1 LTTGNGGVKVS
12 IVVVL
17 WKFEWNGRYSVY
29 KKGQRRNMKKFI
41 VSVGLAATG
50 AAALQ
55 MRCVSQSSPLE
66 SPKEWNVSA
75 SLRGFYD
82 DNYSTIPNKQGS
94 YGVEVS
100 PTLSASLPFTQTEFG
115 AYYNYNLQ
123 WYQQRQE
130 AGLNPYDQSHTFNL
144 WVDHAFNERWQVKA
158 NNSFVVG
165 QEPELLLAGAQG
177 APATPLRL
185 NGDNIDNNGS
195 VLVHADWTRLFSTE
209 VTYGNNLSL
218 YSQNASGSL
227 TNLNAGVY
235 SDTVT
240 NSYAGTLNLD
250 QNSLNLDLQWH
261 VAPETTFTVGYQF
274 ILVNYIGDQIIAAY
288 NRPSGLKPITFYS
301 DSRDN
306 LSHIVDLG
314 LQHNFMPDLVGAV
327 KAGIQYNETINNPL
341 ANTTA
346 LSPYVDMSL
355 IYTYTPGC
363 NAQIGFTEM
372 RNATDIV
379 SVGGNGSLTQDQ
391 QSSSLHASI
400 NHHFTPKFLTTVIG
414 SWTAS
419 TYNGGGS
426 NGETDNDYG
435 LGLSANYAFTRY
447 ISGELDY
454 NYDNLTSGIQGR
466 SFDRNRVTLGLS
478 VAY

>member
-1 LTTGNGGVKVS
+1 
-12 IVVVL
+12 
-17 WKFEWNGRYSVY
+17 
-29 KKGQRRNMKKFI
+29 
-41 VSVGLAATG
+41 
-50 AAALQ
+50 
-55 MRCVSQSSPLE
+55 
-66 SPKEWNVSA
+66 
-75 SLRGFYD
+75 
-82 DNYSTIPNKQGS
+82 
-94 YGVEVS
+94 
-100 PTLSASLPFTQTEFG
+100 
-115 AYYNYNLQ
+115 
-123 WYQQRQE
+123 
-130 AGLNPYDQSHTFNL
+130 
-144 WVDHAFNERWQVKA
+144 
-158 NNSFVVG
+158 
-165 QEPELLLAGAQG
+165 
-177 APATPLRL
+177 
-185 NGDNIDNNGS
+185 
-195 VLVHADWTRLFSTE
+195 
-209 VTYGNNLSL
+209 
-218 YSQNASGSL
+218 
-227 TNLNAGVY
+227 
-235 SDTVT
+235 
-240 NSYAGTLNLD
+240 
-250 QNSLNLDLQWH
+250 
-261 VAPETTFTVGYQF
+261 
-274 ILVNYIGDQIIAAY
+274 
-288 NRPSGLKPITFYS
+288 LKPITFYS